1 MLGGSWSV
9 QPPSG
14 LDEAEKTP
22 LRAISESLR
31 EPTSSVE
38 AEMAVKSTRD
48 LMGTERISGTESPAR
63 VEGGDK
69 TCHIQEAMRS
79 PG

>member
-1 MLGGSWSV
+1 MA
-9 QPPSG
+9 G

-38 AEMAVKSTRD
+38 AEMALKSTRD

-63 VEGGDK
+63 VEGRTK
-69 TCHIQEAMRS
+69 HVTFRRR
-79 PG
+79 